1 MNCLVALEK
10 LRAEQRV
17 YPKPTEAVKK
27 TPQYEA
33 GYREGWSHGVR
44 AAIDELED
52 NACSC
57 TEGLMD
63 SEEDY

>member
-10 LRAEQRV
+10 LRAEQRD
-17 YPKPTEAVKK
+17 YPKPSEATKE
-27 TPQYEA
+27 TPQYKA

-44 AAIDELED
+44 ASIDEVEE
-52 NACSC
+52 NGCAC

-63 SEEDY
+63 SEDDY